1 METEDSIITKTKALP
16 ETEEVTEIT
25 ETEVALKITETE
37 KVVTEDVVT
46 GVASK
51 ISVVTEK

>member
-1 METEDSIITKTKALP
+1 VETEDSIITKTKALP